1 MHLPSAERWRGGW
14 ESYGSRDTDSYSSYQ
29 DATDILEWSF
39 LLLCTSSGQCL
50 RLKIFFGDFL
60 SNNSCLAGWLS
71 AGLLTLPSWMCIS
84 VLACFWLRSGYCWVL
99 LGGGMALPWLLE
111 CKCGLLKCACMP
123 TWKGIDC
130 GHFVLSAG
138 PGWAAFLRSL
148 FLTCVWLGWATW
160 EILLRYLESQNVA
173 TAILHTCLSDD
184 SFGCSMATTRP
195 ATVPSFSGALIH
207 FSGSSVRG
215 EDATSPSSC
224 SSGNFK
230 ATRHQ
235 FLSGP
240 RGSACVYGSNVF
252 LLFLPDFQ
260 LQHQT

>member
-50 RLKIFFGDFL
+50 RLKNFFGDFL
-60 SNNSCLAGWLS
+60 SNDSCLAGWLS

-111 CKCGLLKCACMP
+111 CKCGLLNCACMP

-148 FLTCVWLGWATW
+148 FLTCVLGWATW

-173 TAILHTCLSDD
+173 TAILHTVAYLMIHLVVVWQPPGLRLFIFLW
-184 SFGCSMATTRP
+184 SFNP
-195 ATVPSFSGALIH
+195 FLW
-207 FSGSSVRG
+207 
-215 EDATSPSSC
+215 
-224 SSGNFK
+224 
-230 ATRHQ
+230 
-235 FLSGP
+235 FLSP
-240 RGSACVYGSNVF
+240 RWRCNKSQ
-252 LLFLPDFQ
+252 LL
-260 LQHQT
+260 